1 MCREPAPSLDLPHY
15 PEEPIID
22 QRLPYGD
29 SQYAHLTSS
38 PRVGNH
44 GCLGLITL
52 FLILVVTGR
61 AVDLSGVY
69 VDGGT
74 RIPGG
79 PSQLPEQP
87 SLRALLTHEFDSK
100 AATVSHD
107 QTSHVVVKHSGDEL
121 LIEVYD
127 VEEKV
132 SWSARWIEGREYSVQ
147 GERVIVRIPSAKVS
161 GEELILV
168 LERLPGHGLLQVN
181 AQRLRPDRA
190 RTRRAQLGNS
200 SVLHDALIESRGFN
214 HPHDRF
220 GINPRVT
227 HQVDRAGQLAGPEA
241 NTPRLP
247 RVPLPPWRV
256 RAAGQSTPPF
266 HIPLISV

>member
-1 MCREPAPSLDLPHY
+1 MRTSL
-15 PEEPIID
+15 
-22 QRLPYGD
+22 RL
-29 SQYAHLTSS
+29 L
-38 PRVGNH
+38 RRNR

-52 FLILVVTGR
+52 FFILVVTGR

-79 PSQLPEQP
+79 PGGLPEQP

-100 AATVSHD
+100 LPTVSQD

-147 GERVIVRIPSAKVS
+147 GDRVIARVPSAKVS
-161 GEELILV
+161 GEELVLV
-168 LERLPGHGLLQVN
+168 FERLPLNGLLQVN
-181 AQRLRPDRA
+181 AQRLAPTVLGPAA
-190 RTRRAQLGNS
+190 RNLGT
-200 SVLHDALIESRGFN
+200 ALFYTM
-214 HPHDRF
+214 P
-220 GINPRVT
+220 
-227 HQVDRAGQLAGPEA
+227 
-241 NTPRLP
+241 
-247 RVPLPPWRV
+247 
-256 RAAGQSTPPF
+256 
-266 HIPLISV
+266 

>member
-1 MCREPAPSLDLPHY
+1 MRTSLPLL
-15 PEEPIID
+15 
-22 QRLPYGD
+22 R
-29 SQYAHLTSS
+29 
-38 PRVGNH
+38 RNH

-74 RIPGG
+74 PIPGG

-100 AATVSHD
+100 LATVSQD

-132 SWSARWIEGREYSVQ
+132 SWSARWIEGRQYSVQ
-147 GERVIVRIPSAKVS
+147 GDRVIVRVPSAKAS
-161 GEELILV
+161 GDELILV
-168 LERLPGHGLLQVN
+168 LERLPVHGLLQVS
-181 AQRLRPDRA
+181 AQRVSPTVLGPAA
-190 RTRRAQLGNS
+190 RNLGT
-200 SVLHDALIESRGFN
+200 AL
-214 HPHDRF
+214 
-220 GINPRVT
+220 
-227 HQVDRAGQLAGPEA
+227 
-241 NTPRLP
+241 
-247 RVPLPPWRV
+247 
-256 RAAGQSTPPF
+256 F
-266 HIPLISV
+266 HTMP